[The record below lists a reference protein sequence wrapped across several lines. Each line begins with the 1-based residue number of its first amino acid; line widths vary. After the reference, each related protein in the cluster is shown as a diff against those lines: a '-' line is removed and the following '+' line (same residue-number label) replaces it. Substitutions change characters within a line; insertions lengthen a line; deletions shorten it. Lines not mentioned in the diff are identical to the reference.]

1 MKGEAEKAINNS
13 SSGILKNVGNVVA
26 GGLAGL
32 AKGGVSGLIAG
43 GLNALFGS
51 FLGSKKV
58 NEPTIQ
64 TVELSTNGTIDLKGQ
79 MIGNSSIPVLP
90 LTAIKYD
97 EGFRYGI

>member
-97 EGFRYGI
+97 E